1 LTFNHGA
8 VESAAEEVR
17 GVVGDDCFV
26 DAEVELIGALAY
38 RDSDEGLGLS
48 GPEVLCQRMIL
59 RGDANGVN
67 VSLREVQWFLGCW

>member
-1 LTFNHGA
+1 LGLAFNHGA

-38 RDSDEGLGLS
+38 RDGDEGLGLS
-48 GPEVLCQRMIL
+48 GPEVLC
-59 RGDANGVN
+59 
-67 VSLREVQWFLGCW
+67 